1 MKRTIRMKAHDGNGT
16 RVEVK
21 FDIVRKGLTLDEM
34 NTMVA
39 QVKDRLMEVLPPLR
53 FSHFNLS
60 DARFK

>member
-1 MKRTIRMKAHDGNGT
+1 MKRTIKMKAHDGNGT

-21 FDIVRKGLTLDEM
+21 FDISRNGLTIGEM
-34 NTMVA
+34 ETLVA
-39 QVKDRLMEVLPPLR
+39 QIKDELMATLPPLR